1 MKRFAIRTQ
10 PPVWSPGAK
19 WVGRQIVLLDIL
31 ATPMRNRLVPL
42 IAVLGLMICGVA
54 HADDNPKPK
63 AAVFPLSGNTTQDQ
77 KDKVGFS
84 LRTKIDRD
92 GHFEPI
98 DGPTMA
104 DLAGE
109 KPIDLSTTPETLTA
123 LAKDES
129 PVILIW
135 GELNKNGAGFDLK
148 VKICDLR
155 QKDRKPTEIDK
166 AINQPTDLRFVVEEI
181 LQSINGIDKFAH
193 PVEESAQ
200 NDSASLEAWA
210 HNPNLVV
217 DGDFAKTGSWTGLL
231 RSEKY
236 DVPMGE
242 ELPDT
247 DKVVIYK
254 LPDTKKD
261 APLHHVLAMKLSK
274 DVAESNGLACL
285 SAPMDITPDVR
296 YRLQFKYKSDGPTL
310 HVFVKGYIKKKDISG
325 QLADLQSYEC
335 QVPPSGKTGD
345 KWKTVICD
353 LNPQNISGAP
363 TFLKIDLYAYLG
375 AGTVMFDDVQL
386 KAVGEQTRHAV
397 DDAIKP
403 PAP

>member
-1 MKRFAIRTQ
+1 
-10 PPVWSPGAK
+10 
-19 WVGRQIVLLDIL
+19 
-31 ATPMRNRLVPL
+31 MRNRWIPAIVVFAS
-42 IAVLGLMICGVA
+42 IISGITR
-54 HADDNPKPK
+54 ADDNAKPK

-104 DLAGE
+104 DLAGGAGD
-109 KPIDLSTTPETLTA
+109 KPIDLSTTPEALVA
-123 LAKDES
+123 LAKDEA

-148 VKICDLR
+148 VKVCDLR
-155 QKDRKPTEIDK
+155 QKDHKPVEIDK

-181 LQSINGIDKFAH
+181 LQSINGIDKFGH
-193 PVEESAQ
+193 PIEESVQ

-210 HNPNLVV
+210 KNPNLVV
-217 DGDFAKTGSWTGLL
+217 DGDFAKIGSWTGLL

-236 DVPMGE
+236 DVPMGDA
-242 ELPDT
+242 LPDT

-254 LPDTKKD
+254 LPQTKKG
-261 APLHHVLAMKLSK
+261 AVPHNVLAMKLST

-325 QLADLQSYEC
+325 QLADLQSYVC

-345 KWKTVICD
+345 EWKTVICD
-353 LNPQNISGAP
+353 INPQNVSGSP
-363 TFLKIDLYAYLG
+363 TFLKIDLYAYLSK
-375 AGTVMFDDVQL
+375 GTVMFDDVQL